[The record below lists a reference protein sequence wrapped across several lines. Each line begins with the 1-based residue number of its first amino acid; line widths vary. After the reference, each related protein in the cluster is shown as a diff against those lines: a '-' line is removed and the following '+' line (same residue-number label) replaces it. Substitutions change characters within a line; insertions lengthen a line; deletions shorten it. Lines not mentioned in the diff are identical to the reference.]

1 MFRTFILIVFISV
14 FVWNQCAQNVIAPD
28 EKPARALSI
37 MEKSVVTAGN
47 QFGFQLFQEV
57 MKNETEANVFISPL
71 SVSIALGMTLN
82 GANGNTYDAMQ
93 KTLQFTGLTSTEINE
108 SYKSLIELLTGLDY
122 GVQFDIAN
130 SIWYRQDFTIET
142 DFINLNKTYFGAQVQ
157 GLDFNSPG
165 APQTINNWVN
175 NSTKGKISQ
184 IVDGPIHPMTLMF
197 LINAIYFKGVWTYK
211 FDKNATTDEQFYLA
225 DGSTVPC
232 KMMKQSAD
240 FLYMDNDLFQAVDL
254 PYHREKFRM
263 LILLPKPG
271 KTTQQVIE
279 QLNYENWKQWVKNL
293 AKLKGDVQLPR
304 FKMEYKITLNDA
316 LESLGMGIAFSSNA
330 DFTKMYKP
338 GNLFINEVKHKTF
351 VEVNEEGTEAAAV
364 TSVEMRFTSVGPS
377 DSFFMR
383 IDRPFIFAIHE
394 NHSETILFI
403 GKIGAPGN

>member
-1 MFRTFILIVFISV
+1 MSKSIILNVLISAFIWI
-14 FVWNQCAQNVIAPD
+14 QCAENVIAPD
-28 EKPARALSI
+28 EKPARALST

-57 MKNETEANVFISPL
+57 MKNETETNVFISPL
-71 SVSIALGMTLN
+71 SVSMALGMTLN
-82 GANGNTYDAMQ
+82 GANGNTYNAMQ

-108 SYKSLIELLTGLDY
+108 SYQSLIELLTGLDY

-130 SIWYRQDFTIET
+130 SIWYRQDYTIET

-165 APQTINNWVN
+165 APQTINKWVN
-175 NSTKGKISQ
+175 DNTKGKIPQ
-184 IVDGPIHPMTLMF
+184 IIDGQIDPMTLMF
-197 LINAIYFKGVWTYK
+197 LINAIYFKGVWTYQ
-211 FDKNATTDEQFYLA
+211 FDKNATTDEPFYLA
-225 DGSTVPC
+225 DGSSVTC

-240 FLYMDNDLFQAVDL
+240 FMYLDNELFQAVDL
-254 PYHREKFRM
+254 PYHNQKFRM

-271 KTTQQVIE
+271 KSTGQVIE
-279 QLNYENWKQWVKNL
+279 QLNYANWNQWVKSL

-304 FKMEYKITLNDA
+304 FKMEYKITLNEA
-316 LESLGMGIAFSSNA
+316 LESLGLGIAFSDGA

-338 GNLFINEVKHKTF
+338 GNLFISEVKHKTF